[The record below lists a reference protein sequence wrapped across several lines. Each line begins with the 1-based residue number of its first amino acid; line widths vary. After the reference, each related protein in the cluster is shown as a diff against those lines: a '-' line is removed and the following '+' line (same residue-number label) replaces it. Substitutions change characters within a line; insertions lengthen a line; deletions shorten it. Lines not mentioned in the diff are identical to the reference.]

1 MVVMIMITMVRI
13 PILVTLVGIVIDVS
27 AMQSEKTKSSI
38 TVIFDAMS
46 TYVKFLH
53 CAKAPFSNN

>member
-1 MVVMIMITMVRI
+1 MITMVRI

-27 AMQSEKTKSSI
+27 AMQSEKTLSSI